1 MKKTFVTLATS
12 LVLLMG
18 IGTSASAAS
27 STYTVKK
34 GDSLSKIAKNYH
46 VTVANL
52 KQWNSLSSDMIRV
65 NEVLKVANTK
75 TNTTSKTTAAPAKKV
90 KEITVSASAY
100 TASCASCSGIT
111 ATGINLK
118 KNPNMKVISVDPRV
132 IKLNTKVYVPGYG
145 YAIAGDTGGAIKGN
159 KIDIFMSSKKDA
171 LNWGRKTVKI
181 QILN

>member
-65 NEVLKVANTK
+65 NEVLKVANTSTK
-75 TNTTSKTTAAPAKKV
+75 SKTVATPAKKV

-100 TASCASCSGIT
+100 TMNCKSCSGIT

-118 KNPNMKVISVDPRV
+118 KNPNMKVISVDPKV